1 MHISDTLPAMGHGV
15 RGQATPAARIDEQ
28 TAVAVATTMQALAT
42 PSRLRILGRLRQGP
56 APVSELAAAV
66 GMEQSAVS
74 HQLRMLR
81 HLGLVTGRRTGRT
94 VTYALFD
101 NHVAMLLDE
110 AVYHSEHLH
119 LGIGDPPEPGTAVS

>member
-1 MHISDTLPAMGHGV
+1 
-15 RGQATPAARIDEQ
+15 
-28 TAVAVATTMQALAT
+28 MQALAT
-42 PSRLRILGRLRQGP
+42 PSRQRILGRLRQGP
-56 APVSELAAAV
+56 APVGELAADV

-81 HLGLVTGRRTGRT
+81 HLGLVTGQRSGRT

-110 AVYHSEHLH
+110 AVYHAEHLH
-119 LGIGDPPEPGTAVS
+119 LGVRDNPGASTEAS

>member
-1 MHISDTLPAMGHGV
+1 MGHGV
-15 RGQATPAARIDEQ
+15 RGHSTPTAHIDER
-28 TAVAVATTMQALAT
+28 TAEAVATTMQALAT

-101 NHVAMLLDE
+101 NRAARLLDE
-110 AVYHSEHLH
+110 AVYPSEHLH
-119 LGIGDPPEPGTAVS
+119 LGVSDTPESG

>member
-1 MHISDTLPAMGHGV
+1 MGHGV
-15 RGQATPAARIDEQ
+15 QGQATPAARIDEQ
-28 TAVAVATTMQALAT
+28 TAQAVATTMQALAT

-81 HLGLVTGRRTGRT
+81 HLGLVAGQRSGRT

-101 NHVAMLLDE
+101 DHVAMLLDE
-110 AVYHSEHLH
+110 AVYHAEHLH
-119 LGIGDPPEPGTAVS
+119 LGVRDHPGASPAAG

>member
-1 MHISDTLPAMGHGV
+1 MGHGV
-15 RGQATPAARIDEQ
+15 QGQVTPAARIDEQ
-28 TAVAVATTMQALAT
+28 AAASVAMTMQALAT

-56 APVSELAAAV
+56 APVGELATDV

-81 HLGLVTGRRTGRT
+81 HLGLVTGQRTGRT
-94 VTYALFD
+94 VVYALFD

-110 AVYHSEHLH
+110 AVYHPERLR
-119 LGIGDPPEPGTAVS
+119 LGARDPPAADLS

>member
-1 MHISDTLPAMGHGV
+1 MGHGV

-28 TAVAVATTMQALAT
+28 TAASVAMTMQALAA

-56 APVSELAAAV
+56 APVGELAADI

-81 HLGLVTGRRTGRT
+81 HLGLVTGQRTGRN
-94 VTYALFD
+94 VVYALFD
-101 NHVAMLLDE
+101 SHVAMLLDE
-110 AVYHSEHLH
+110 AVYHVEYLH
-119 LGIGDPPEPGTAVS
+119 LGIPDTPEASTAVS

>member
-1 MHISDTLPAMGHGV
+1 MGHGV

-28 TAVAVATTMQALAT
+28 TAASVAMTMQALAT

-56 APVSELAAAV
+56 APVGELAADI

-81 HLGLVTGRRTGRT
+81 HLGLVTGQRTGRK
-94 VTYALFD
+94 VVYALFD
-101 NHVAMLLDE
+101 SHVAMLLDD
-110 AVYHSEHLH
+110 AVYHAEHLH
-119 LGIGDPPEPGTAVS
+119 LGIPDTPEASTGVS

>member
-1 MHISDTLPAMGHGV
+1 MGHGV

-81 HLGLVTGRRTGRT
+81 HLGLVTGHRTGRT

-101 NHVAMLLDE
+101 KHVAMLLDE

-119 LGIGDPPEPGTAVS
+119 LGIRDAPEPGTAVS